1 MVLVVLVVV
10 VVLCPLINRR
20 QESKNSFYTNK
31 TNVPHSHMGVSKEY
45 RNEIIK
51 GVIDQ
56 LKKLGLSEKT
66 IGFFMRAYHVN
77 VPIYFFIIMVYGSF
91 YMNVALIAFLLCAL
105 ASFIAFDGCILSR
118 IESELDHDDITVVD
132 PLLELA
138 GLEKS
143 HKTRIQI
150 SYLIAGLYLM
160 MTFLIFWFR
169 FNKGGEAPYD
179 PLQGGCAPLTTPYP
193 TE

>member
-1 MVLVVLVVV
+1 
-10 VVLCPLINRR
+10 
-20 QESKNSFYTNK
+20 
-31 TNVPHSHMGVSKEY
+31 MGVSKEY

-56 LKKLGLSEKT
+56 LKKLGLSDKT

-77 VPIYFFIIMVYGSF
+77 VPIYFFIIMIYGSF

-105 ASFIAFDGCILSR
+105 ASFVAFDGCILSR
-118 IESELDHDDITVVD
+118 IESELDQEDITVVD

-138 GLEKS
+138 GLETT
-143 HKTRIQI
+143 HKTRIQV

-169 FNKGGEAPYD
+169 FNKGAKGTPS
-179 PLQGGCAPLTTPYP
+179 PFNPMQGGLATPYP